1 MSQNEKGSHEP
12 YLRMATILF
21 VDLIGSSDAA
31 SFLGAKDY
39 RKHLEDFH
47 GIIRQAWKDFPES
60 SRQDN
65 EKDCCKDEING
76 DQGFFLFARDFKKED
91 SERSNDIQN
100 DIFDSLRLALS
111 IKYRWQLDEKNIDQI
126 KNNKKPFEI
135 AIGINSGIVSFSKES
150 INNSNSE
157 SSDNSNFNRYK
168 PEGYAINLAKRI
180 EGEARKGTYSR
191 IFVGE
196 TTYGLYSNSPGE
208 NPVRFKRQKLA
219 PLKGIAGDIRIY
231 EIAAVTEEGE
241 EEVILAIPDKWKTPS
256 CEINH
261 KLAKVKEFL
270 DATQDTWLG
279 NVYCNVKW
287 NQEMDDTENYLD
299 IIDMARK
306 MVEFDSKFSAWKVY
320 LGQIVLS
327 YFKDSLKSN
336 SENSKLSE
344 EDIALLKDTI
354 DILEDLTSRE
364 PYELDAKLALGCFY
378 LELTTFNE
386 KTCKNFSKNKTLRAL
401 SIEQFRRIIVWD
413 KEHEDAY
420 YYLAAALVAKE
431 ADEEIQISKQEACG
445 CLNKLLELCK
455 KRDADKHRIEKI
467 FKDAKEDELFS
478 PLQDEIEEIIRSIE

>member
-1 MSQNEKGSHEP
+1 MSRNKEKNSKLFHQ
-12 YLRMATILF
+12 MATILF

-31 SFLGAKDY
+31 SFLGVERY
-39 RKHLEDFH
+39 QVHLKRFQD
-47 GIIRQAWKDFPES
+47 IIEKAWQDLFGS
-60 SRQDN
+60 SQQDN
-65 EKDCCKDEING
+65 ENGFCKKNNCLKKEIKG
-76 DQGFFLFARDFKKED
+76 DQGFFLFARALSKEDD
-91 SERSNDIQN
+91 SERSEDIQN
-100 DIFDSLRLALS
+100 DIFDSFRLALS
-111 IKYRWQLDEKNIDQI
+111 IKYRWQLDKRNIDQI
-126 KNNKKPFEI
+126 KGNKKPFEI
-135 AIGINSGIVSFSKES
+135 AIGINSGIVSFSEEQ
-150 INNSNSE
+150 NNG
-157 SSDNSNFNRYK
+157 SDSCGYK
-168 PEGYAINLAKRI
+168 TEGYAINLAKRI
-180 EGEARKGTYSR
+180 EGEARKGVYSR

-231 EIAAVTEEGE
+231 EIAAVNPE
-241 EEVILAIPDKWKTPS
+241 EEEPILTIPDEWMKS
-256 CEINH
+256 SSRIDSHLRE
-261 KLAKVKEFL
+261 VKKFL

-287 NQEMDDTENYLD
+287 KQEVDKESYID

-327 YFKDSLKSN
+327 YFCSFCSLE
-336 SENSKLSE
+336 ENKKLDE
-344 EDIALLKDTI
+344 EDTALLKDTI
-354 DILEDLTSRE
+354 DILERLTSVE
-364 PYELDAKLALGCFY
+364 PYELDAKLTLGRFY
-378 LELTTFNE
+378 LELTTFDNVTRE
-386 KTCKNFSKNKTLRAL
+386 KFFKGKSLKEL
-401 SIEQFRRIIVWD
+401 SIDQFRRIIVWD
-413 KEHEDAY
+413 RDHEDAY